1 MRQNGIGISTKA
13 AIVELI
19 RRLFVPPL
27 EGFLLFGPNS
37 VVVAGPAP

>member
-1 MRQNGIGISTKA
+1 MRQNGIGISIKA

-27 EGFLLFGPNS
+27 DGFLLFAPNR
-37 VVVAGPAP
+37 VVAAGPAR